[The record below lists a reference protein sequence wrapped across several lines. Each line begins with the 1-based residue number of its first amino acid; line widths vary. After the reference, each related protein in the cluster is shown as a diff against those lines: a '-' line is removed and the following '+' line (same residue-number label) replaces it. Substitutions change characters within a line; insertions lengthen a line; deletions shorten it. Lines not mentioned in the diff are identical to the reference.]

1 MPYPYGIDLN
11 SQYLIIKVMKNTP
24 DKPTTKE
31 DIQADNSLENA
42 TPFRCFSAAI
52 LSGGIAYLCYLMFNS
67 IVHTYAAKAVTS
79 SNPIVVNLTAAVRTM
94 VMGVVALGT
103 GVFGVVAIGLFL
115 LGIQVTIQ
123 SLKKA

>member
-1 MPYPYGIDLN
+1 
-11 SQYLIIKVMKNTP
+11 MKNIP
-24 DKPTTKE
+24 DEAITKE
-31 DIQADNSLENA
+31 GSQADNSLENA
-42 TPFRCFSAAI
+42 TPVRCFTAAI
-52 LSGGIAYLCYLMFNS
+52 LSGGIAYLCYLMFTS
-67 IVHTYAAKAVTS
+67 VVHTYAAKAVTS

-123 SLKKA
+123 SLRKA

>member
-1 MPYPYGIDLN
+1 
-11 SQYLIIKVMKNTP
+11 MKNIP
-24 DKPTTKE
+24 DESTTQE
-31 DIQADNSLENA
+31 DAQTDEALANA
-42 TPFRCFSAAI
+42 TPLRCFTAAI

-79 SNPIVVNLTAAVRTM
+79 SNPIVINLTAAVRTM
-94 VMGVVALGT
+94 VMGIVALGT

-115 LGIQVTIQ
+115 LGVQVTIQ

>member
-1 MPYPYGIDLN
+1 MN
-11 SQYLIIKVMKNTP
+11 NTP
-24 DKPTTKE
+24 DQPTTQ
-31 DIQADNSLENA
+31 DDSQVDNSLENA
-42 TPFRCFSAAI
+42 TPFRCFSAAA
-52 LSGGIAYLCYLMFNS
+52 LSGGIAYLCYLMFTS

-103 GVFGVVAIGLFL
+103 GVFGVVALGLFL

>member
-1 MPYPYGIDLN
+1 
-11 SQYLIIKVMKNTP
+11 MKNTP
-24 DKPTTKE
+24 DESITQSDT
-31 DIQADNSLENA
+31 QVDNSLENA
-42 TPFRCFSAAI
+42 TPLRCFSAAI

-67 IVHTYAAKAVTS
+67 VVHTYAAKAVTS
-79 SNPIVVNLTAAVRTM
+79 SNPIVINLTAAVRTM

-115 LGIQVTIQ
+115 LGVQVTIQ